1 MSWVQILLDCLAVIS
16 HSFYAKNT
24 TVWAVECDKFETFLK
39 CLPSGDPTIH
49 CLGEIH
55 ANTFVATKNRPAD
68 WLSFL
73 LRFIWKASQKKNVFK
88 AFLNIT
94 FSCKQARKLLK
105 YVLKKSKNRYF
116 VRCFWDHMDP
126 CAYLPKWSC
135 YAPARAAKG
144 EIFGNK
150 KNKQKLE

>member
-24 TVWAVECDKFETFLK
+24 TVLAVECDKFETFLK
-39 CLPSGDPTIH
+39 CLPSGDPTVH

-73 LRFIWKASQKKNVFK
+73 LRFIWKASQKLFIFLVFSLYINVVPWQMSLAILHIRK
-88 AFLNIT
+88 HKDVNVDNVIT
-94 FSCKQARKLLK
+94 KFAQQKGRRLALCLLTFQYQLKEERFQSFS
-105 YVLKKSKNRYF
+105 
-116 VRCFWDHMDP
+116 
-126 CAYLPKWSC
+126 
-135 YAPARAAKG
+135 
-144 EIFGNK
+144 
-150 KNKQKLE
+150 